1 MNPGEKN
8 PPIDRAG
15 DIDERPSVG
24 AVIVNFNGGARIL
37 RVIEALL
44 RQTYSLTEIVVVDN
58 NSTDGSTD
66 RIHRLYPAVRLIR
79 LPSNSGLA
87 AARNRGLRAVDTELA
102 FIVDHDIY
110 AEDKAVES
118 MVAAYLR
125 HHPTVV
131 CPRIRLVPERD
142 IVQMEGA
149 AIHFLS
155 LLILRNS
162 YRPVTTLAQEGGY
175 VDAFTGGCLLLD
187 RQAVLDAGAF
197 DDMFFFYFEDLE
209 LALRL
214 RLRGH
219 RFWCEP
225 SAEVFHE
232 PAEGTPGLSYRRT
245 GNYPRR
251 RAYLTMRNRI
261 LVMLIH
267 YRVGTIIML
276 LPALALFELA
286 ALVMACLKGWPG
298 EWFRAWYWQLIN
310 FRKILQRRRSAL
322 KSRKC
327 RDREVLVGGPP
338 PLAPGFVEGRLQKRL
353 LAIFSLLLNG
363 YWALTR
369 RWIA

>member
-1 MNPGEKN
+1 MSSENKDPAIQVTGNVDAK
-8 PPIDRAG
+8 
-15 DIDERPSVG
+15 PSVG
-24 AVIVNFNGGARIL
+24 AVIVNFNGGARVL
-37 RVIEALL
+37 RVIEALM
-44 RQTYSLTEIVVVDN
+44 RQTYDLAEIVVVDN
-58 NSTDGSTD
+58 NSTDGSVD
-66 RIHRLYPAVRLIR
+66 RICELHPAARVLR
-79 LPSNSGLA
+79 LPSNRGLST
-87 AARNRGLRAVDTELA
+87 ARNLGLRELITQLA

-110 AEDKAVES
+110 AEDTAVES
-118 MVAAYLR
+118 MVTAFLKY
-125 HHPTVV
+125 HPTVV

-142 IVQMEGA
+142 IVQMQGA
-149 AIHFLS
+149 AIHFLG

-162 YRPVTTLAQEGGY
+162 YQAVTALANEGCY

-232 PAEGTPGLSYRRT
+232 PAAGTPGLSYRRA
-245 GNYPRR
+245 GNYPRQ

-261 LVMLIH
+261 LAIFIH
-267 YRVGTIIML
+267 YRLQTIVVL
-276 LPALALFELA
+276 LPAFALFELA
-286 ALVMACLKGWPG
+286 AFLMACLRGWPA
-298 EWFRAWYWQLIN
+298 EWFRAWYWQLTH
-310 FRKILQRRRSAL
+310 FREIRQRRRSAL
-322 KSRKC
+322 ENRKC

-338 PLAPGFVEGRLQKRL
+338 PLAQGFVDGRLQKQSLALFSRL
-353 LAIFSLLLNG
+353 VNA
-363 YWALTR
+363 YWALAH